1 MNEFQAK
8 LRSLGFPRRVGT
20 SQRKEVT
27 DERDGTLGGFQTEH
41 WDDSQDAEVH
51 LKTVH
56 VRGNLSMT
64 DFEEVSG
71 GGTEA
76 GT

>member
-1 MNEFQAK
+1 MNEYQAK
-8 LRSLGFPRRVGT
+8 LRSLGFPRRIGT

-27 DERDGTLGGFQTEH
+27 DERDGTVGGYQTEH
-41 WDDSQDAEVH
+41 WDDSVDADIH

-64 DFEEVSG
+64 DFEEVKG
-71 GGTEA
+71 GRPERA
-76 GT
+76 